1 MMRILYLSLV
11 AVLPFMSLFASVPID
26 VKGAAVGIYIAPVSD
41 NPTATVEYN
50 SDVCLTPA
58 SVMKAVTSATALS
71 VLGADF
77 RWETIVTATGSI
89 SFDGSLMGNVVI
101 NGSGDP
107 TLESRFFSGNRGF
120 CDRLAKAL
128 AEEGCRSVTG
138 RIVVDD
144 SRFIDVGIN
153 PSWEIEDVAWDYG
166 AGWSG
171 VNYRDN
177 SFLLMLPECKVQPS
191 VPGLHVVDRTALGSG
206 DITLLRG
213 IDSDLLIAD
222 GVCRE
227 KGVRIWCSMPDPS
240 AVICHEVDSTLQARG
255 IEVSGAAVESVIAEG
270 DPESR
275 VVMRQ
280 FSPRLGEVLRSLMVR
295 SDNLMAE
302 GALRAVAPGA
312 SRNDAIS
319 LLRSLWK
326 SRGVDL
332 TYTRIL
338 DGSGLA
344 RGNAISPRQ
353 LGSILRW
360 MARSP
365 MSDEYVALFPRA
377 GLDGTLRSFLAKS
390 PQRKRYVLKTGSMGG
405 VQCYAGYRLDATG
418 KKPTHVVVVMVN
430 NFSGSRSALR
440 KEVERLLVETKF

>member
-89 SFDGSLMGNVVI
+89 SFDGILMGNVVI

-138 RIVVDD
+138 RIVVDE

-166 AGWSG
+166 AEIG
-171 VNYRDN
+171 RA
-177 SFLLMLPECKVQPS
+177 
-191 VPGLHVVDRTALGSG
+191 HV
-206 DITLLRG
+206 
-213 IDSDLLIAD
+213 
-222 GVCRE
+222 
-227 KGVRIWCSMPDPS
+227 
-240 AVICHEVDSTLQARG
+240 
-255 IEVSGAAVESVIAEG
+255 
-270 DPESR
+270 
-275 VVMRQ
+275 
-280 FSPRLGEVLRSLMVR
+280 
-295 SDNLMAE
+295 
-302 GALRAVAPGA
+302 
-312 SRNDAIS
+312 
-319 LLRSLWK
+319 
-326 SRGVDL
+326 
-332 TYTRIL
+332 
-338 DGSGLA
+338 
-344 RGNAISPRQ
+344 
-353 LGSILRW
+353 
-360 MARSP
+360 
-365 MSDEYVALFPRA
+365 
-377 GLDGTLRSFLAKS
+377 
-390 PQRKRYVLKTGSMGG
+390 
-405 VQCYAGYRLDATG
+405 
-418 KKPTHVVVVMVN
+418 
-430 NFSGSRSALR
+430 
-440 KEVERLLVETKF
+440 

>member
-1 MMRILYLSLV
+1 M
-11 AVLPFMSLFASVPID
+11 LF
-26 VKGAAVGIYIAPVSD
+26 
-41 NPTATVEYN
+41 
-50 SDVCLTPA
+50 
-58 SVMKAVTSATALS
+58 
-71 VLGADF
+71 
-77 RWETIVTATGSI
+77 
-89 SFDGSLMGNVVI
+89 
-101 NGSGDP
+101 
-107 TLESRFFSGNRGF
+107 
-120 CDRLAKAL
+120 
-128 AEEGCRSVTG
+128 RS
-138 RIVVDD
+138 
-144 SRFIDVGIN
+144 
-153 PSWEIEDVAWDYG
+153 
-166 AGWSG
+166 
-171 VNYRDN
+171 
-177 SFLLMLPECKVQPS
+177 
-191 VPGLHVVDRTALGSG
+191 
-206 DITLLRG
+206 
-213 IDSDLLIAD
+213 
-222 GVCRE
+222 
-227 KGVRIWCSMPDPS
+227 
-240 AVICHEVDSTLQARG
+240 
-255 IEVSGAAVESVIAEG
+255 EVSGAAVESVIAEG

-430 NFSGSRSALR
+430 NFSGSCSALR

>member
-1 MMRILYLSLV
+1 
-11 AVLPFMSLFASVPID
+11 
-26 VKGAAVGIYIAPVSD
+26 
-41 NPTATVEYN
+41 
-50 SDVCLTPA
+50 
-58 SVMKAVTSATALS
+58 
-71 VLGADF
+71 
-77 RWETIVTATGSI
+77 
-89 SFDGSLMGNVVI
+89 
-101 NGSGDP
+101 
-107 TLESRFFSGNRGF
+107 
-120 CDRLAKAL
+120 
-128 AEEGCRSVTG
+128 
-138 RIVVDD
+138 
-144 SRFIDVGIN
+144 
-153 PSWEIEDVAWDYG
+153 
-166 AGWSG
+166 
-171 VNYRDN
+171 
-177 SFLLMLPECKVQPS
+177 MLPECKVQPS

-255 IEVSGAAVESVIAEG
+255 IEVSGAVVKSVIAEG

-344 RGNAISPRQ
+344 RGNAISPRR

>member
-89 SFDGSLMGNVVI
+89 SFDGILMGNVVI

-138 RIVVDD
+138 RIVVDE

-177 SFLLMLPECKVQPS
+177 SFLLMLPECK
-191 VPGLHVVDRTALGSG
+191 VVDRTALGSG

-280 FSPRLGEVLRSLMVR
+280 FSPRLGEVLRSLMLR